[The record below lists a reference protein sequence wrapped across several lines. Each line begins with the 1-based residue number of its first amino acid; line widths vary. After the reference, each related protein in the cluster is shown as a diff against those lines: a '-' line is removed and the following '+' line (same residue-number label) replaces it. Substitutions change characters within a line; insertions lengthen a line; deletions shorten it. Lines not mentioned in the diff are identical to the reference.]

1 MVPQTLLDSVVAARP
16 PMIEPASP
24 QTRILWRD
32 ALRQPDTWYA
42 SAEAKRVADNLLL
55 YQHDNG
61 GWDKN
66 IDMAAPL
73 GPVELAALEKERHT
87 SIGHTT
93 MDNDATW
100 TQIQYLARVDA
111 TTRTTRYADA
121 IRRGLNYVLEAQYPN
136 GGWPQFYPLRDGYW
150 DHITYNDDAMTGVM
164 ETLRLAAA
172 GKPGFEFLTDAERAR
187 AADAVEKGIAV
198 ILKTQAIVNGK
209 RTVWC
214 AQHDEHTLA
223 PVQARSYEHISLSGA
238 ESVGVVE
245 QLMAVEHPS
254 PEIVRAIESA
264 LEWFRAVKITGIRV
278 ETKTASEMPRN
289 FDRVVVEDPSA
300 PPLWARFY
308 EIGTNRPIFSGR
320 DGVVRYQ
327 MSEIEQERRTG
338 YRWYVDRPAKLL
350 DVDYPAWKERQDK
363 SNRR

>member
-1 MVPQTLLDSVVAARP
+1 V
-16 PMIEPASP
+16 
-24 QTRILWRD
+24 
-32 ALRQPDTWYA
+32 
-42 SAEAKRVADNLLL
+42 
-55 YQHDNG
+55 
-61 GWDKN
+61 
-66 IDMAAPL
+66 
-73 GPVELAALEKERHT
+73 
-87 SIGHTT
+87 
-93 MDNDATW
+93 
-100 TQIQYLARVDA
+100 QYLARVDA
-111 TTRTTRYADA
+111 ATKTVRYAEA
-121 IRRGLNYVLEAQYPN
+121 IRHGLNYMLEAQYPN

-172 GKPGFEFLTDAERAR
+172 GKPGFEFFTAADRTR
-187 AADAVEKGIAV
+187 AAHAVEKGIAV
-198 ILKTQAIVNGK
+198 ILKTQVIVNGK
-209 RTVWC
+209 LTVWC

-254 PEIVRAIESA
+254 PEVVRAIEA
-264 LEWFRAVKITGIRV
+264 AIDWFRAVKITGIRV
-278 ETKTASEMPRN
+278 ETKNASEMPRN
-289 FDRVVVEDPSA
+289 FDRVVVEEPNA

-320 DGVVRYQ
+320 DGVVRYK

-350 DVDYPAWKERQDK
+350 DEEYPAWKRRVSRQP
-363 SNRR
+363 